1 MFPRKGR
8 YLPLLLLCLL
18 LPWTATTAIAQ
29 EPFPAPSVQSE
40 PFPLHRYT
48 LPNGLRI
55 WVQPRPDSESV
66 AALLVVGAGSR
77 TETLANSGVSHFV
90 EHMLFTGTE
99 RWSEEEIKD
108 IISRRGGNWN
118 GWTGTERTTYFAHLA
133 AQDLDVAL
141 DWLAELVFRATFPA
155 EKVDKERQVIFQE
168 RSGRY
173 GWLINTLDALGF
185 GYDLHRE
192 LRDVLFPDS
201 SVDQTIL
208 GEDASL
214 DSLDRA
220 ALWDYYQERYTTD
233 NAVLIVVGNVTPEQ
247 VFARAG
253 QYFNGVDDRGS
264 PALPN
269 TPPLPDKG
277 PHRVVIRGP
286 MLTDQVYM
294 LTGARTVG
302 RTHPDRWALQVL
314 AELLDKDL
322 MEEIRYQRGLVY
334 RLGAYNTYFNDAG
347 YFAITSTSDP
357 EHQEVILDTIEEHLA
372 RIRAGEVSAEAVA
385 QAKTALKGRWALS
398 MEDNADRAGWLAQW
412 ALLLAEDE
420 LVPDYQASID
430 AVTPEDLSRVVVT
443 YFTPERSY
451 VGLHQP
457 VATVASAARAVGA
470 VILLVVVIWGARRLW
485 RRARAHR
492 Q

>member
-1 MFPRKGR
+1 V
-8 YLPLLLLCLL
+8 
-18 LPWTATTAIAQ
+18 
-29 EPFPAPSVQSE
+29 VQSE

-66 AALLVVGAGSR
+66 ATLLVISAGSR
-77 TETLANSGVSHFV
+77 TETRANSGVSHFV

-108 IISRRGGNWN
+108 IIARRGGNWN
-118 GWTGTERTTYFAHLA
+118 GWTGTERTTYFAHVA

-141 DWLAELVFRATFPA
+141 DWLAELVFRPTFPA
-155 EKVDKERQVIFQE
+155 DKVDKERQVIFQE

-185 GYDLHRE
+185 GYDLHLD
-192 LRDVLFPDS
+192 LRGVLFPGS
-201 SVDQTIL
+201 SLDQTIL
-208 GEDASL
+208 GGDASL

-247 VFARAG
+247 VVARAG
-253 QYFNGVDDRGS
+253 QYFGGVDNRGA
-264 PALPN
+264 PAPPD
-269 TPPLPDKG
+269 TPPLPDQG
-277 PHRVVIRGP
+277 PHHVVVRGP
-286 MLTDQVYM
+286 MLTDQ
-294 LTGARTVG
+294 LSLLIGARTVG

-314 AELLDKDL
+314 AELLDREL

-334 RLGAYNTYFNDAG
+334 RVGAYNTYFNDAG
-347 YFAITSTSDP
+347 YFTISSTSDP
-357 EHQEVILDTIEEHLA
+357 EHQEAIQSTIEEHLE

-385 QAKTALKGRWALS
+385 EAKTTLKGRWALS
-398 MEDNADRAGWLAQW
+398 MEDNVDRAGWLAQW
-412 ALLLAEDE
+412 APVLAEDA
-420 LVPDYQASID
+420 LVPDFQAAID
-430 AVTPEDLSRVVVT
+430 AVTPEDVSRVVVT

-451 VGLHQP
+451 FGLHRP
-457 VATVASAARAVGA
+457 VATVASTARAVGA

-485 RRARAHR
+485 RRARARR